1 MRRDVSTSPS
11 LGRPSLF
18 SQLPLQQEQSHHKML
33 CRITRIKQGAA
44 LVTLPQ
50 SAGSWA
56 DMQSWLPQRK
66 GKANAE
72 THVVLPVAL
81 KRSE

>member
-18 SQLPLQQEQSHHKML
+18 SQLPLQQEQSHHKTL
-33 CRITRIKQGAA
+33 CRITRTKQGAA
-44 LVTLPQ
+44 LATLQQ
-50 SAGSWA
+50 SAVTWA
-56 DMQSWLPQRK
+56 DMQLWLPQ
-66 GKANAE
+66 GKYKADAE